1 MLLLA
6 VCCGTWAESVTYAI
20 RSTSS
25 VETLGTAPQG
35 SSATFSTTYNTASQL
50 TSGNSQTLTLS
61 GYSGVTISKITLSM
75 KSNSKSGA
83 GKLSYSIDNGDNYT
97 YIVGSSSAGVAF
109 NDAAWYGSWSTEWVN
124 VEKEVSI
131 TPTSSNFIIKI
142 AATAN
147 SLYCAS
153 YSITYSTGGSQTET
167 CETPTFSP
175 AAGTYTEAQSVSI
188 STATDGATIYYT
200 TDGTAPTTSSTVFSS
215 AINVATTTTIK
226 AMAVKDGMNN
236 SSVATATYSI
246 QQPISGYNIDFES
259 DLDLYTDWVVENVGN
274 TNTAITAHGGSKYG
288 ANINASGNGL
298 ATASIQTK
306 EKVANPETFTCY
318 VSKTSGNTTAS
329 NWKVQVSEDG
339 DTWTDI
345 VESSAIDMEKG
356 TWKTITANLSS
367 YSNVYVCISYS
378 GSTAVRAI
386 DDISITMRDPNT
398 KVTPN
403 VVINASSLTND
414 LAGETN
420 VSAGTV
426 TAAVMDG
433 QTAVENVSVTWSSSN
448 TDVATID
455 ATTGAVTLI
464 STGNTT
470 LTASFAGND
479 EYNEASGTYELTV
492 IDSNAAG
499 GANNPYTVAQA
510 RAAIDA
516 NTGVNDVYVTGI
528 VTRNT
533 YFSESNGTITY
544 FISDDGTE
552 SNELEAYNGKN
563 VGGAKFIAQDDIKV
577 GDVVVIKGNLTLYN
591 NTTYELASGNELVS
605 LDRKEVKYYLAGSWG
620 ENDYGWGEGMEQL
633 TKSGNTYTISKNLA
647 DGTLFKIVKVDET
660 NNNTTTWYG
669 GPADGEWF
677 GVSETVYEDLT
688 LSSSGKNFKIEGT
701 CDDAFTFTVD
711 ATDADNLKLTVTGW
725 HQPVVKYYLAG
736 NWTENWGDGK
746 VELTENTDG
755 TFSTSKLVGNGTR
768 FKFVK
773 TVDDAES
780 WYGATRSG
788 EDWGIHSEA
797 CTDIALGDASD
808 AAAFQIQMAEDN
820 ELVFNLNADNM
831 TFSVSGWP
839 ISLEG
844 NMFVKVTSDADFT
857 DGAYLIVNE
866 TAGVAFDGSLGTLD
880 ATDNVISVTIDDGKI
895 VADAT
900 TKASLFTIVGGG
912 KIISASG
919 HYIGVSNYGN
929 GLVQDNATY
938 YNNSV
943 TVTNGN
949 ADIAINAGGSNYVHL
964 KYNKASDQNRF
975 RYYKTGQQDIQL
987 YKLVTLTAATATIA
1001 EACTDGTKYYGTYSN
1016 TSAFILPE
1024 GVTASEIS
1032 VIDGELLVEDY
1043 AAGAIV
1049 PANTG
1054 VMISSETAGEKTFYL
1069 TTGGESVLGEDNML
1083 RPTGEGITADAM
1095 AEEDPACLYYRLT
1108 MHNGETIGFWWGAAE
1123 GAAFNVAANK
1133 AYLAVPTE
1141 TASKIQGFTF
1151 GNGGDATEIVLNAL
1165 KGEQNGVMY
1174 NLQGQKVGSEYK
1186 GIVIVNGKKVMVK

>member
-1 MLLLA
+1 
-6 VCCGTWAESVTYAI
+6 
-20 RSTSS
+20 
-25 VETLGTAPQG
+25 
-35 SSATFSTTYNTASQL
+35 
-50 TSGNSQTLTLS
+50 
-61 GYSGVTISKITLSM
+61 
-75 KSNSKSGA
+75 
-83 GKLSYSIDNGDNYT
+83 
-97 YIVGSSSAGVAF
+97 
-109 NDAAWYGSWSTEWVN
+109 
-124 VEKEVSI
+124 
-131 TPTSSNFIIKI
+131 
-142 AATAN
+142 
-147 SLYCAS
+147 
-153 YSITYSTGGSQTET
+153 
-167 CETPTFSP
+167 
-175 AAGTYTEAQSVSI
+175 
-188 STATDGATIYYT
+188 
-200 TDGTAPTTSSTVFSS
+200 
-215 AINVATTTTIK
+215 
-226 AMAVKDGMNN
+226 MAVKDGMNN

-259 DLDLYTDWVVENVGN
+259 DLDLYTDWEMENIGN

-288 ANINASGNGL
+288 ANLNASANGV

-318 VSKTSGNTTAS
+318 VSKTSTNTTAS

-339 DTWTDI
+339 ETWTDI
-345 VESSAIDMEKG
+345 VESSATDMEKG

-367 YSNVYVCISYS
+367 YSNVYVRISYS

-386 DDISITMRDPNT
+386 DDISITMRDPSG

-403 VVINASSLTND
+403 VVIDATALTND

-420 VSAGTV
+420 VSAGTA

-433 QTAVENVSVTWSSSN
+433 QTAVENVSVTWTSSD
-448 TDVATID
+448 TGVATID

-464 STGNTT
+464 AAGTTT
-470 LTASFAGND
+470 LTATFAGND
-479 EYNEASGTYELTV
+479 DYNEASGTYELTV
-492 IDSNAAG
+492 IDSYAPG
-499 GANNPYTVAQA
+499 SENNPFTVAQA
-510 RAAIDA
+510 IAAVNNSTYNA
-516 NTGVNDVYVTGI
+516 NQEYYISGI
-528 VTRNT
+528 VSSF
-533 YFSESNGTITY
+533 YEDGESILADNY
-544 FISDDGTE
+544 HRYYISDDGTT
-552 SNELEAYNGKN
+552 SSQLLIFNGKGLNN
-563 VGGAKFIAQDDIKV
+563 VAFNDADDLLV
-577 GDVVVIKGNLTLYN
+577 GDVLTICGKLMVYN
-591 NTTYELASGNELVS
+591 DNPEVAANNYIVS
-605 LDRKEVKYYLAGSWG
+605 LERKEVKYYLAGSWG
-620 ENDYGWGEGMEQL
+620 ENDYGWGKGMEQL
-633 TKSGNTYTISKNLA
+633 TKSGNTYTISKNLEN
-647 DGTLFKIVKVDET
+647 GTLFKIVKVDET
-660 NNNTTTWYG
+660 NGNATTWYG
-669 GPADGEWF
+669 GPADGDWY
-677 GVSETVYEDLT
+677 GVSETVFENLT
-688 LSSSGKNFKIEGT
+688 LSSTGKNFKIDGT
-701 CDDAFTFTVD
+701 CDDTFTFTVD

-773 TVDDAES
+773 TVDSAES

-866 TAGVAFDGSLGTLD
+866 TAGVAFDGSLETLD
-880 ATDNVISVTIDDGKI
+880 ATNNVISVTIDDGKI

-912 KIISASG
+912 KITSASG

-964 KYNKASDQNRF
+964 KYNNASDQNRF

-987 YKLVTLTAATATIA
+987 YKLVTLPAATATIA
-1001 EACTDGTKYYGTYSN
+1001 EACTDGKGKYYGTYSN

-1032 VIDGELLVEDY
+1032 VINGELLVQDY

-1069 TTGGESVLGEDNML
+1069 TTGGTSVLGSDNML
-1083 RPTGEGITADAM
+1083 RPTGADGITAAEMAPADAP
-1095 AEEDPACLYYRLT
+1095 DCLYYRLT
-1108 MHNGETIGFWWGAAE
+1108 MHNGTTIGFWWGAPD
-1123 GAAFNVAANK
+1123 GAAFSVGANK
-1133 AYLAVPTE
+1133 AYLAVPVNQ
-1141 TASKIQGFTF
+1141 AKDGFAF
-1151 GNGGDATEIVLNAL
+1151 GNDGDATSISTIDNGQLTMENA
-1165 KGEQNGVMY
+1165 Y

-1186 GIVIVNGKKVMVK
+1186 GIVIVNGKKFINK